1 MKVVLDNNI
10 NIQYNIVVDGVW
22 RSLVSRLVRVQ
33 EAWGSNPHTP
43 TKNPESAFAGSGFY
57 RIGIRKIKSNSPV
70 DCWQRRLDGAEPIFS
85 PSGRK
90 CKRIP
95 TLRPKI
101 RNPLLRV
108 LDFYRT
114 GIRKPKSNSLL
125 YFYVVFWLFV
135 LYYLIDVEKRMESF
149 HH

>member
-85 PSGRK
+85 PIGRK

-101 RNPLLRV
+101 QNPLLRV
-108 LDFYRT
+108 LDFIVLGFESPNPT
-114 GIRKPKSNSLL
+114 VFFIFML
-125 YFYVVFWLFV
+125 YFGSLCYT
-135 LYYLIDVEKRMESF
+135 I
-149 HH
+149 